1 MRRLHL
7 ALVLVIVAMPAA
19 AHAAGQG
26 GRASVPT
33 DVVDLERAIREA
45 LERSPALQPS
55 IDDVTLA
62 EISQAAV
69 KGRYAPRLT
78 PVVSAMTD
86 PDGSIHR
93 QVGVSLGQRFTFG
106 TEVSVRADSQAYSVS
121 VTQPLLQPFGP
132 AATADLTNAERAV
145 NSAMRRAVLAQE
157 HLMLDVAR
165 TFYSVLAQQRL
176 VEAGTRAVTRAQTLR
191 ASSEARTAVGLATRL
206 DVLRADLLEAQAQA
220 QLDLQQEQLAEQ
232 TDRLKVL
239 LGRSL
244 ISPLTLAG
252 GDTWTPVGS
261 PPDVPL
267 VQLTASALGS
277 RVELLDAREGVRDAE
292 RMVKVARWRLV
303 PDIGVTA
310 GYTRVGDAFPTAT
323 VIARPQ
329 PGGWF
334 AGISTTY
341 ELNRSSNTAVASA
354 EVRVRAARRMLTDL
368 EQQVEADVRRAHRAR
383 ERADASVII
392 QTRAVELARQ
402 QLRLAELRYER
413 GLAGNFDVIDAETNV
428 FQAGSGLIAAQVA
441 RALADLAL
449 DRATGQLSPAS
460 FERSAMATGERQTP

>member
-7 ALVLVIVAMPAA
+7 ALVLVTVALPAA
-19 AHAAGQG
+19 AHAAGQSG
-26 GRASVPT
+26 GASGPVEA
-33 DVVDLERAIREA
+33 VDLERAIREA
-45 LERSPALQPS
+45 LERSPALQSS
-55 IDDVTLA
+55 IDDVALA
-62 EISQAAV
+62 EISQAAA
-69 KGRYAPRLT
+69 KGQYRPRLT
-78 PVVSAMTD
+78 PGFSAMTE

-106 TEVSVRADSQAYSVS
+106 TEVSVRADTQAYSVS

-132 AATADLTNAERAV
+132 AATADLTNAQRAV
-145 NSAMRRAVLAQE
+145 DSATRRAVLARE

-165 TFYSVLAQQRL
+165 TYYSVLAQQRL
-176 VEAGTRAVTRAQTLR
+176 VDAGTRAVTRAQTLR

-206 DVLRADLLEAQAQA
+206 DVLRADLLEAQAHA
-220 QLDLQQEQLAEQ
+220 QLDLQQEQLAEH

-244 ISPLTLAG
+244 ASPLTLAD
-252 GDTWTPVGS
+252 GDPWTPADS

-267 VQLTASALGS
+267 VQLTASARGS
-277 RVELLDAREGVRDAE
+277 RVELLDAREAVRDAE
-292 RMVKVARWRLV
+292 RMVSVARWQLV

-310 GYTRVGDAFPTAT
+310 GYTHLG
-323 VIARPQ
+323 IAVPLAEVSTRPRL
-329 PGGWF
+329 GGWF

-341 ELNRSSNTAVASA
+341 ELNRSANTAVASA
-354 EVRVRAARRMLTDL
+354 EVRVRAARRRLSDL

-383 ERADASVII
+383 ERAGASVTI

-402 QLRLAELRYER
+402 QLRLAEMRYER

-428 FQAGSGLIAAQVA
+428 LQSESSLIAAHVA

-460 FERSAMATGERQTP
+460 FERSTIATGERQTP